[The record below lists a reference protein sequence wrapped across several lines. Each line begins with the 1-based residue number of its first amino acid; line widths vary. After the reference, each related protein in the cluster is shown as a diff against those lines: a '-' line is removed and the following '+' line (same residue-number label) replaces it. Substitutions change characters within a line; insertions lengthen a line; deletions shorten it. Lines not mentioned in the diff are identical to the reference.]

1 MSLAERI
8 TQRLHCLG
16 CGRRYQRHDL
26 QLVGVGS
33 DELDLYMHCTA
44 CGLYLQ
50 LTVAERDATI
60 NAAVVA
66 VAGPAREPR
75 EPQEEQRGVPVT
87 AEDVSDMRRFLSS
100 FAGDISTLLRGDQP

>member
-33 DELDLYMHCTA
+33 DELDLYMHCSA
-44 CGLYLQ
+44 CGLYVQ
-50 LTVAERDATI
+50 LTVAEQE
-60 NAAVVA
+60 AAVNSVVVA
-66 VAGPAREPR
+66 MPGPAREW
-75 EPQEEQRGVPVT
+75 QEEPRGAPVT
-87 AEDVSDMRRFLSS
+87 VEDVTDMRRFLSS
-100 FAGDISTLLRGDQP
+100 FSGDIRSLFGALDDEL

>member
-33 DELDLYMHCTA
+33 DELDLYVRCTA

-50 LTVAERDATI
+50 VTVAERDATI
-60 NAAVVA
+60 TAAVAAVVA
-66 VAGPAREPR
+66 PAR
-75 EPQEEQRGVPVT
+75 EPQEEPRGVPVT
-87 AEDVSDMRRFLSS
+87 VEDVSDMRGFLSS
-100 FAGDISTLLRGDQP
+100 FDGDIDGLLGGQQP